1 MQVSSTV
8 GFTCSLSQSAKRNY
22 LKAYHPMR
30 DPDVSGWNRTRAY
43 LQDTWTFS
51 VGDHTYLCGS
61 FNRNDAKSNG
71 ITTLWPDD
79 EAEMA

>member
-1 MQVSSTV
+1 
-8 GFTCSLSQSAKRNY
+8 
-22 LKAYHPMR
+22 MR